1 MYKQYQTI
9 ELTKDLSPILK
20 KGMRGIILEVWDEQ
34 TFEVE
39 FLDDEGY
46 NYEYNGEGIFT
57 LTAND
62 IKPVLQF

>member
-1 MYKQYQTI
+1 
-9 ELTKDLSPILK
+9 
-20 KGMRGIILEVWDEQ
+20 MRGIILEVWDEQ

>member
-1 MYKQYQTI
+1 
-9 ELTKDLSPILK
+9 
-20 KGMRGIILEVWDEQ
+20 MRGIILEVWDEQ
-34 TFEVE
+34 TLEVE

-62 IKPVLQF
+62 IKPVLQS